1 MTTLN
6 EIQNNLNRIKETLL
20 EADVEFRI
28 YCHLLKMKSNYRRIN
43 FYNEHITFFHYQQNS
58 LLYSFIMKIMK
69 LCEPAEMRGGRD
81 KNATFLYLNEE
92 LFSNATQDE
101 KKEIDKIIK
110 HLRTKTKKL
119 DLTRNKE
126 IAHLDRKS
134 KRKDFFNEKI
144 VVVRRILNN
153 QLKLLNIYN
162 RILHRISY
170 QKIHFEPRLGE
181 ELKKLF
187 SVLFKEYKHSLS
199 KTKEQHQLDKKI
211 NLAIAKSKFSE
222 HIQIENK
229 LNELKG

>member
-43 FYNEHITFFHYQQNS
+43 FYNERITFFHYQQNS
-58 LLYSFIMKIMK
+58 ILYSFIMKIMK

-110 HLRTKTKKL
+110 YLRTKTKKL
-119 DLTRNKE
+119 DLT
-126 IAHLDRKS
+126 RKS

-181 ELKKLF
+181 ELKKSF